1 MILDKVIPAKL
12 RGLLLAFLFLLPLLH
27 VVRQHDRGT
36 GFTALLFFGPAFDAQ
51 ALPEVR
57 AVPHPLVGDVGYDG
71 QFYAQLAIDPSLRH
85 PGLATAL
92 DNPRYRS
99 VRIFL
104 PALAHLLGRGRPA
117 AILDAY
123 ALLNLFFFA
132 LLLWTFV
139 RFLKPS
145 TVGHYLCL
153 AAAAWSTGTLAS
165 VERAL
170 TDLPSAALAF
180 LAAALAGGAIA
191 LPVFAA
197 ALLCRES
204 TVIALFSIAWPR
216 APTSKALARAAL
228 AALAVL
234 LPLTA
239 WVLYVGHIF
248 HGAGTTTPGSLGLPF
263 AGLLPHL
270 RDALS
275 ALLRAPGRLALFNLL
290 ATLSLLVQCAHL
302 FANPRLDSP
311 FWRMGAPFALLFLC
325 FGPPLFAEQ
334 LATARAT
341 LPLTF
346 AFNALLVARPG
357 RRFLPWF
364 LAGNAGLAFGACQ
377 MAWLL
382 VKP

>member
-1 MILDKVIPAKL
+1 MIWDKVIPAKL

-27 VVRQHDRGT
+27 VVRQHDHGT

-57 AVPHPLVGDVGYDG
+57 AVPHPLGGAVGYDG
-71 QFYAQLAIDPSLRH
+71 QVYAQLASDPSLRH

-123 ALLNLFFFA
+123 ALLNLCFFA